1 MFINWVRKQCVCWMK
16 WLCASVVCALFSKS
30 GVSQESCVAYISH
43 IKPLFK
49 KTILL
54 TTYPSFPVRPLE
66 RSPTIV
72 PVLLQAVSNSI
83 VTVFSG
89 ASRRTVG
96 TTKGTMMIMAITVE
110 KRGRREGEG
119 ERRKEREKGEG
130 DRRGRRRG
138 RKEKEKER
146 EKENG
151 EKKRERESLVLV
163 KASHYTHT
171 HTRTHTQYTRT
182 HTQYTRHTR

>member
-1 MFINWVRKQCVCWMK
+1 MCVLDEMAVCFSGVCVVLEEW
-16 WLCASVVCALFSKS
+16 CVARVVCRIYFT
-30 GVSQESCVAYISH
+30 Y
-43 IKPLFK
+43 
-49 KTILL
+49 KTIILKNHLL